1 MIEGANPFIVE
12 EILAKIL
19 SSLPY
24 ADKVNLRQ
32 VSLFW
37 KKILENISIYPLLN
51 TNTILNAK
59 QYLRLHDHNSQLT
72 GYKKLI
78 SNYASLHPSDDS
90 LNSLIIRFK
99 CKWVEETPTGWKDVE
114 PVTEMLI
121 PIGDVLL
128 FASKFGKHDV
138 QYVDMSKPEERP
150 LRHQFITT
158 YLNLPNTV
166 KHPRS
171 IFLAEQSCQSLA
183 RLNES
188 LKRYTDDTHKSLIP
202 EIESIISE
210 RKKLRS
216 S

>member
-1 MIEGANPFIVE
+1 MIEGANPFRTEDTLV
-12 EILAKIL
+12 KIL

-24 ADKVNLRQ
+24 ASKVGLRQ
-32 VSLFW
+32 VCLLW
-37 KKILENISIYPLLN
+37 KKILENISTYPLLN

-59 QYLRLHDHNSQLT
+59 QYLRLNDHNPQLT

-78 SNYASLHPSDDS
+78 TNYASLHPSDYS

-99 CKWVEETPTGWKDVE
+99 CKWVEESPTGWKDVE
-114 PVTEMLI
+114 PVTEILI

-150 LRHQFITT
+150 QRHQFITT

-183 RLNES
+183 RLKES
-188 LKRYTDDTHKSLIP
+188 LERYTDDAYKSLIP
-202 EIESIISE
+202 EIESILSE
-210 RKKLRS
+210 RKKLQS
-216 S
+216 